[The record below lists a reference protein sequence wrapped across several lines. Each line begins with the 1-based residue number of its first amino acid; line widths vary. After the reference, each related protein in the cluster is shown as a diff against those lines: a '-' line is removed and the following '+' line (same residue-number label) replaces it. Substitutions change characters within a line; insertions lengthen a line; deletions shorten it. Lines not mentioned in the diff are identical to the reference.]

1 MPSTD
6 EWIRNV
12 VCTCTRA
19 HTHTHTHTH
28 THRGILF
35 SHKKEKILSSAATW
49 MDVRGI
55 MLSKISQINRSGTGQ
70 HRGEGVKGTN

>member
-1 MPSTD
+1 MD
-6 EWIRNV
+6 KKCV
-12 VCTCTRA
+12 YMYTRAHTHA

-28 THRGILF
+28 TGILF
-35 SHKKEKILSSAATW
+35 SHKKEKILLSAATW

-55 MLSKISQINRSGTGQ
+55 MLSKMSQINRSRIGQ

>member
-1 MPSTD
+1 MC
-6 EWIRNV
+6 V
-12 VCTCTRA
+12 HVHARA
-19 HTHTHTHTH
+19 HTRTHIH

-35 SHKKEKILSSAATW
+35 SHKKEKILLSAATW

-55 MLSKISQINRSGTGQ
+55 MLSKMSQINRSGIGQ